1 MTIPSYA
8 MELASTARVFI
19 ASSIGSSMGAKK
31 SPNRSPSLI
40 SPTGIIKLMTHA
52 MMGAALGLAFTLAL
66 ILANPA
72 VAELLNHGGRA
83 AAFVFVGTMVT
94 TFAIG
99 AALTGVVF
107 ILNED
112 KES

>member
-1 MTIPSYA
+1 MR
-8 MELASTARVFI
+8 E
-19 ASSIGSSMGAKK
+19 K
-31 SPNRSPSLI
+31 RSPSLV
-40 SPTGIIKLMTHA
+40 SPTGVVKLMTHA

-72 VAELLNHGGRA
+72 VAELLTHSGSGVV
-83 AAFVFVGTMVT
+83 FVFVVTLVT

>member
-1 MTIPSYA
+1 MRTN
-8 MELASTARVFI
+8 
-19 ASSIGSSMGAKK
+19 K
-31 SPNRSPSLI
+31 SPNKSSSLV

-52 MMGAALGLAFTLAL
+52 MMGAALGLGFTLAL

-99 AALTGVVF
+99 ASLTGVVF

-112 KES
+112 KDARGGR

>member
-1 MTIPSYA
+1 MRT
-8 MELASTARVFI
+8 R
-19 ASSIGSSMGAKK
+19 K
-31 SPNRSPSLI
+31 SPGKLPSLI

-52 MMGAALGLAFTLAL
+52 MMGAALGLGFTLTL

-72 VAELLNHGGRA
+72 VAKLLNHGGSGA
-83 AAFVFVGTMVT
+83 IFVITLVT

-99 AALTGVVF
+99 ATLTGIVF
-107 ILNED
+107 ILTED

>member
-1 MTIPSYA
+1 M
-8 MELASTARVFI
+8 R
-19 ASSIGSSMGAKK
+19 AKK
-31 SPNRSPSLI
+31 SPNRSPNRAPNRAPSLI
-40 SPTGIIKLMTHA
+40 SPTGVIKLMTHA

-72 VAELLNHGGRA
+72 VAQLLNHGGRA
-83 AAFVFVGTMVT
+83 AAYVFVATMVT

-99 AALTGVVF
+99 ASLTGIVF

-112 KES
+112 KDS